1 MSGNAAARNLS
12 YRLKQQRYL
21 QAMAIPG
28 VIWMLIFIYLPLV
41 FVVIAFKEYSV
52 AKPFWTGQWVGLKNF
67 AEFFTDPRFAI
78 VMKNTIGINF
88 FRVLLGF
95 PIPIIF
101 AVLLSEIRSVN
112 YKRLV
117 QTVAYL
123 PHFLSWVILGGIIM
137 AWLSDVGI
145 VNDILLRMGVISEP
159 VAFMAEPHYFWPIVI
174 ISDIWKETGWSSII
188 YLAAIAGIDSE
199 MYEAAIVDGAGR
211 WHRIWNITLPS
222 IKGTI
227 LVLFILTMGYLL
239 NSNFDQIF
247 VLRNSLN
254 VDASDVLDIYVYRMG
269 IVTGRYSFATA
280 IGLFRSVISL
290 LLLWATNL
298 ASRKLS
304 DTSLF

>member
-1 MSGNAAARNLS
+1 MNGNAAGKTLLH
-12 YRLKQQRYL
+12 RLKQQKYL

-28 VIWMLIFIYLPLV
+28 VIWMLIFIYLPLG
-41 FVVIAFKEYSV
+41 FIVIAFKEYSI
-52 AKPFWTGQWVGLKNF
+52 AKPFYTGQWVGLKNF
-67 AEFFTDPRFAI
+67 IEFFTDDRFI
-78 VMKNTIGINF
+78 LVMKNTVGINF
-88 FRVLLGF
+88 FRMVLGF
-95 PIPIIF
+95 PIPIAF
-101 AVLLSEIRSVN
+101 AVLLSEIRSN
-112 YKRLV
+112 RYKRFV
-117 QTVAYL
+117 QTVSYL

-145 VNDILLRMGVISEP
+145 VNDMLHRLGAIKDP
-159 VAFMAEPHYFWPIVI
+159 VAFMAEPDYFWPIVV

-227 LVLFILTMGYLL
+227 LVLFILTTGYLL
-239 NSNFDQIF
+239 NNNFDQIF
-247 VLRNSLN
+247 VLKNSLN

-269 IVTGRYSFATA
+269 IVTTRYSYATA
-280 IGLFRSVISL
+280 IGLFRSVIAL
-290 LLLWATNL
+290 LLLSAANL